1 MSGVRRLQE
10 QVVELNQ
17 LLYADHH
24 EKHHA
29 IITENPEMLSNI
41 AKAKRLA
48 ASNIPVTIV
57 GETGTGK
64 ELFSRLIHQCSKRA
78 NKPFIALN
86 CGALPP
92 TLIESTL
99 FGTVRGAY
107 TGAEN
112 SQGYLE
118 LANGGT
124 LFLDE
129 LNAMPI
135 EMQSKLLRFLQD
147 KTFWRLGGQ
156 QQLHSDVRIVAAMN
170 EAPVKLIQQ
179 ERLRADLFY
188 RLSVGMLTLPP
199 LRARPEDIPLLANYF
214 IDKYR
219 NDVPQD
225 IHGLSETARA
235 DLLNHAWPGNV
246 RMLENAIVRSM
257 IMQEKDGLLK
267 HIIFEQDELNLGVP
281 ETAPENHLP
290 RHPIRSMKG
299 RWRHGLPT
307 TKGI

>member
-1 MSGVRRLQE
+1 M
-10 QVVELNQ
+10 
-17 LLYADHH
+17 
-24 EKHHA
+24 
-29 IITENPEMLSNI
+29 
-41 AKAKRLA
+41 
-48 ASNIPVTIV
+48 
-57 GETGTGK
+57 
-64 ELFSRLIHQCSKRA
+64 
-78 NKPFIALN
+78 
-86 CGALPP
+86 
-92 TLIESTL
+92 
-99 FGTVRGAY
+99 RGAY

-235 DLLNHAWPGNV
+235 DLLNQ
-246 RMLENAIVRSM
+246 R
-257 IMQEKDGLLK
+257 
-267 HIIFEQDELNLGVP
+267 LGRVMSGCWK
-281 ETAPENHLP
+281 TRL
-290 RHPIRSMKG
+290 
-299 RWRHGLPT
+299 
-307 TKGI
+307 